1 MNLISLNS
9 NDQLQYKTDVFI
21 LINFQLL
28 NTKSN
33 PIKWRG
39 FFSCFFYWLTCL
51 YSLCFVSKNETTLFH
66 QMTTNLVCEFSI
78 YLWQY
83 LTMCSLRLFHFHSS
97 LYQDN
102 KICLAHS
109 VDSQNIIWQ
118 IKLFFLQNYR
128 KVILILVLKLWNF
141 Q

>member
-9 NDQLQYKTDVFI
+9 NDKLQYKIDAFM
-21 LINFQLL
+21 LMGFQLL

-39 FFSCFFYWLTCL
+39 FFYRFFYWLTCL
-51 YSLCFVSKNETTLFH
+51 YSLCFVSKKETTLFH
-66 QMTTNLVCEFSI
+66 QMTTNLVCEFWI

-83 LTMCSLRLFHFHSS
+83 LKMCSLCLFHFYSSLYKDNTMCS
-97 LYQDN
+97 
-102 KICLAHS
+102 AHS
-109 VDSQNIIWQ
+109 VDSQNIIWE
-118 IKLFFLQNYR
+118 IKLFFSKNYR

-141 Q
+141 H